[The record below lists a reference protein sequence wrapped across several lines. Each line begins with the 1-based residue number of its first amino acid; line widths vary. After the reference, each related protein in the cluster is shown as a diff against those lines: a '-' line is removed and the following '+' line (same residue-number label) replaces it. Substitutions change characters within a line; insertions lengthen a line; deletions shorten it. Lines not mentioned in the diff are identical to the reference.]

1 MDHLAM
7 RMQSASW
14 HDYGAQEALELQTTM
29 VQASQGS
36 ERIEASLAFM
46 ITTRASRLFK
56 QSLLVSHALA
66 VALFIPWTFT
76 FRNTRWNRTRD
87 RHIKARIDLLV
98 SRKVLASPLPYPSV
112 QNTLALYDCVRQME
126 MYEIPTYK
134 DLNVRGLEQSL
145 GMWPGAAGWNPAVG
159 ARLTDFFRSNLGR
172 RVMSLVRLLFDRHG
186 LQVEE
191 DGIVDHP
198 TESWFL
204 DDAGWIHG
212 GTVSDLKCSIWSAVI
227 FHILHAPVPDAVLRL
242 FIANAYFF
250 QRQQQDPSSDGRQ
263 DLPLCS
269 EFLCCNYLLSK
280 LDELMAADATTTE
293 WEDQEE
299 TLVRLTRSASVM
311 ARFFHGKTP
320 QGDLLDL
327 FDVTKILLELVYCWL
342 LLQLGRNKKSLVWL
356 TRLES
361 QALAGT
367 ATAGGHGQQ
376 VEKLFLFLLDNF
388 DYEDQPDRASLA
400 RLRQIHDSLSSSLV
414 RIEWKLT
421 NVLPGALQMLEELI
435 AAHDTIGDD
444 HVYGSHCH
452 FDHWF
457 RDHSR
462 SYHHS
467 RRRKRAFYPVD
478 ASELL
483 GRLVHNWMR
492 TKRGARDHA
501 RLQSLCCSTSKDF
514 VEHVKQTLE
523 GNEDDKRKL
532 HDAAAVVFG
541 AELSVSFVL
550 LCRAVAWDESTT
562 SQILEAEELGT
573 INGKLIVQV
582 DEHPVDTVVK
592 LMVNVVLGDFL
603 DVAHDRETWI
613 RDCKVLLKKRCPLR
627 LPWKPAASVHFLED
641 VTMERWREMDA
652 WIRSPGTLSVA
663 SYEQA
668 LQAMR
673 NAIFR
678 DGRVVDQASK
688 EFVTRIGKL
697 LEAKED
703 QVYELID
710 IYTDERF
717 QKACGTNSGTT
728 AASKKRGRGSMAEF
742 AVVANAYPVVM
753 GLLSKRQRCH
763 MFMRSGC
770 PLQGGQA
777 ITTLDMMKIKVAILR
792 VKRRLAT
799 VHVGYACYHGNKNR
813 C

>member
-1 MDHLAM
+1 M

-56 QSLLVSHALA
+56 QSLL
-66 VALFIPWTFT
+66 
-76 FRNTRWNRTRD
+76 
-87 RHIKARIDLLV
+87 
-98 SRKVLASPLPYPSV
+98 
-112 QNTLALYDCVRQME
+112 ME

-186 LQVEE
+186 LQ
-191 DGIVDHP
+191 
-198 TESWFL
+198 
-204 DDAGWIHG
+204 
-212 GTVSDLKCSIWSAVI
+212 
-227 FHILHAPVPDAVLRL
+227 
-242 FIANAYFF
+242 
-250 QRQQQDPSSDGRQ
+250 DPSSDGRQ

-299 TLVRLTRSASVM
+299 TL
-311 ARFFHGKTP
+311 
-320 QGDLLDL
+320 
-327 FDVTKILLELVYCWL
+327 
-342 LLQLGRNKKSLVWL
+342 
-356 TRLES
+356 
-361 QALAGT
+361 
-367 ATAGGHGQQ
+367 
-376 VEKLFLFLLDNF
+376 
-388 DYEDQPDRASLA
+388 
-400 RLRQIHDSLSSSLV
+400 
-414 RIEWKLT
+414 
-421 NVLPGALQMLEELI
+421 
-435 AAHDTIGDD
+435 
-444 HVYGSHCH
+444 
-452 FDHWF
+452 
-457 RDHSR
+457 
-462 SYHHS
+462 
-467 RRRKRAFYPVD
+467 
-478 ASELL
+478 
-483 GRLVHNWMR
+483 
-492 TKRGARDHA
+492 
-501 RLQSLCCSTSKDF
+501 
-514 VEHVKQTLE
+514 
-523 GNEDDKRKL
+523 
-532 HDAAAVVFG
+532 
-541 AELSVSFVL
+541 
-550 LCRAVAWDESTT
+550 
-562 SQILEAEELGT
+562 ILEAEELGT